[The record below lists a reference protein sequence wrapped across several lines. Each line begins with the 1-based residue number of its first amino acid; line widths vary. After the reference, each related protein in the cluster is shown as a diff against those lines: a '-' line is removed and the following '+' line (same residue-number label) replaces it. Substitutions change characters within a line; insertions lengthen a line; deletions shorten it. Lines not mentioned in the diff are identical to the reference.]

1 MVETIESTELHRLL
15 ADDYSLADVE
25 EISPFVSDDARN
37 TADKERLSKD
47 ALNLN
52 LPGGTIFDVKCAYD
66 RFILKVFSP
75 TQPQAQSMLEASL
88 LDWLKQN
95 DFVEVPTVVRTKYG
109 ALLGSLPQPLSERK
123 CMLLERIS
131 FSRALT
137 WVSSNSTERDCAA
150 AGAFLANLHDKLAEV
165 PYSMLRDWNLDKAKP
180 PSSVGNGGVIGVASV
195 RPYLSN
201 WLHEVFDRVDRGEGV
216 LSQSLRRQVLAS
228 RDSVF
233 SVAEEVESL
242 LGSRADL
249 TQMLVHGDFHP
260 GNLIW
265 SDGNVAGVVDF
276 ENAHYEHA
284 LYDVAYAAITFSANW
299 REPPSSGAV
308 QTISANPPSTSFQIE
323 NARALV
329 RAYAKNSGLI
339 SAEELEA
346 LLPAYVMLTGAVIIM
361 WVVHSSLTTNRFDG
375 QLLFLINNVQ
385 LLKDLGSRF
394 LGR

>member
-1 MVETIESTELHRLL
+1 MIETIESTELHRLL
-15 ADDYSLADVE
+15 ADDYSMADVK
-25 EISPFVSDDARN
+25 EISPFVSDDVRN
-37 TADKERLSKD
+37 TADNERSSND

-66 RFILKVFSP
+66 SFILKVFSP
-75 TQPQAQSMLEASL
+75 KQPQAQCVLEASL

-95 DFVEVPTVVRTKYG
+95 GFAEVPTVVRTKYG

-137 WVSSNSTERDCAA
+137 WVSSDSTEQDCAA
-150 AGAFLANLHDKLAEV
+150 AGAFLARLHGKLAEV
-165 PYSMLRDWNLDKAKP
+165 PYSMLRDWHLDKGKP
-180 PSSVGNGGVIGVASV
+180 PSSVGNDGVIGVASV
-195 RPYLSN
+195 RPYLSS
-201 WLHEVFDRVDRGEGV
+201 WLDEIFDRVDRGEGV
-216 LSQSLRRQVLAS
+216 LSESLRRQVLAA
-228 RDSVF
+228 RDSIF
-233 SVAEEVESL
+233 SVAEEAESL
-242 LGSRADL
+242 LNSCAEL

-265 SDGNVAGVVDF
+265 SEGNVAGVVDF
-276 ENAHYEHA
+276 ENAHYEHPA
-284 LYDVAYAAITFSANW
+284 YDLAYAAVTFSANW
-299 REPPSSGAV
+299 REPSSSKAV
-308 QTISANPPSTSFQIE
+308 QAISANLFPTPFQIE
-323 NARALV
+323 NARAFV
-329 RAYAKNSGLI
+329 RAYAKNSDLI

-361 WVVHSSLTTNRFDG
+361 WVIHSSLTTNRFDS
-375 QLLFLINNVQ
+375 QLLFLINNVH